1 MLLLS
6 KKLLQCKWLQYMPRI
21 LVAFIPVRNS
31 SCGKVMFSQA
41 SVCPQGWVC
50 VVGRGV
56 CGEGGVY
63 GEMMKGAYVARGG
76 ACIVRW
82 VCIVKG
88 GACVA
93 KGACMAKGGHVW

>member
-21 LVAFIPVRNS
+21 LVAFITVRNYC
-31 SCGKVMFSQA
+31 CGKVMFSQA

-56 CGEGGVY
+56 CGQGDVY

-76 ACIVRW
+76 GMYSEVGCA
-82 VCIVKG
+82 
-88 GACVA
+88 
-93 KGACMAKGGHVW
+93 